1 MMEPEKSSQEDNPM
15 NKKQWMA
22 MVVLLASASLALGAC
37 SIAVDRNPDGSL
49 RLEVNLPE
57 TTIQEEIAA
66 ALDDPLITDLQADL
80 RQGYIYVTAE
90 RKRVVGDETD
100 MLTFRLDLG
109 TKEGHLTA
117 VISDA
122 KINDEPVDEAYVG
135 IWNERL
141 AKRLEN
147 AGKRNPDSSL
157 QSVSVSD
164 DSLDFIW
171 RVETPRSKG
180 E

>member
-1 MMEPEKSSQEDNPM
+1 
-15 NKKQWMA
+15 
-22 MVVLLASASLALGAC
+22 
-37 SIAVDRNPDGSL
+37 
-49 RLEVNLPE
+49 
-57 TTIQEEIAA
+57 
-66 ALDDPLITDLQADL
+66 LDDPLITDLQADL
-80 RQGYIYVTAE
+80 RHGYIYVTAE

-117 VISDA
+117 FITDA
-122 KINDEPVDEAYVG
+122 KINDEPIDEAYVD
-135 IWNERL
+135 IWNKRL

-147 AGKRNPDSSL
+147 ASKRNPDSSL

>member
-1 MMEPEKSSQEDNPM
+1 M

-22 MVVLLASASLALGAC
+22 IMVLLTTASLALGAC
-37 SIAVDRNPDGSL
+37 SIVVYRNPDGSL

-57 TTIQEEIAA
+57 STIQEEIAA

-90 RKRVVGDETD
+90 RKRVVGDGTD

-109 TKEGHLTA
+109 TTAGHLTA

-122 KINDEPVDEAYVG
+122 KINDEPVDEAYVD

-141 AKRLEN
+141 AKCLEN

>member
-1 MMEPEKSSQEDNPM
+1 M
-15 NKKQWMA
+15 NKKQWVA
-22 MVVLLASASLALGAC
+22 MVMLLANASLALGAC

-57 TTIQEEIAA
+57 SAIQEEIAA

-90 RKRVVGDETD
+90 RKRVMGDETD

-122 KINDEPVDEAYVG
+122 KINQEPVNEAYVD

-147 AGKRNPDSSL
+147 AGKQNPNSSL

>member
-1 MMEPEKSSQEDNPM
+1 M

-22 MVVLLASASLALGAC
+22 MVMLLATASLALGAC
-37 SIAVDRNPDGSL
+37 NIAVDRNPDGSL

-57 TTIQEEIAA
+57 SAIQEEIAA

-122 KINDEPVDEAYVG
+122 KINQEAVNEAYVD

-147 AGKRNPDSSL
+147 AGK
-157 QSVSVSD
+157 Q
-164 DSLDFIW
+164 
-171 RVETPRSKG
+171 TPIAACSR
-180 E
+180 

>member
-1 MMEPEKSSQEDNPM
+1 M

-22 MVVLLASASLALGAC
+22 MVMLLATASLALGAC

-57 TTIQEEIAA
+57 SAIQEEIAA

-122 KINDEPVDEAYVG
+122 KINQESVNEAYVD

-147 AGKRNPDSSL
+147 AGKQNPDSSL
-157 QSVSVSD
+157 QSVSISD

>member
-1 MMEPEKSSQEDNPM
+1 MDGDGDAPSNRKP
-15 NKKQWMA
+15 
-22 MVVLLASASLALGAC
+22 
-37 SIAVDRNPDGSL
+37 SIRGLQYRCRPQSGWIPK
-49 RLEVNLPE
+49 LEVNLPKSA
-57 TTIQEEIAA
+57 IQEEIAA

-122 KINDEPVDEAYVG
+122 KINQESVNEAYVD

-147 AGKRNPDSSL
+147 AGKQNPDSSL
-157 QSVSVSD
+157 QSVSISD
-164 DSLDFIW
+164 NSLDFIW

>member
-1 MMEPEKSSQEDNPM
+1 M

-22 MVVLLASASLALGAC
+22 MMVLLTTASLALGAC

-57 TTIQEEIAA
+57 STIQEEIAA

-109 TKEGHLTA
+109 MKEEHLTA

-122 KINDEPVDEAYVG
+122 KINGEPVDEAYVG

>member
-1 MMEPEKSSQEDNPM
+1 M

-22 MVVLLASASLALGAC
+22 MVMLLATASLALGAC

-57 TTIQEEIAA
+57 SAIQEEIAA

-109 TKEGHLTA
+109 TKEGHLAA

-122 KINDEPVDEAYVG
+122 KINQESVNEAYVD

-147 AGKRNPDSSL
+147 AGKQNPDSSL
-157 QSVSVSD
+157 QSVSISD

>member
-1 MMEPEKSSQEDNPM
+1 M
-15 NKKQWMA
+15 NKRQWMA
-22 MVVLLASASLALGAC
+22 MMVLLTTANLVLGAC

-57 TTIQEEIAA
+57 STIQEEIAM

-80 RQGYIYVTAE
+80 RHGYIYVTAE

-100 MLTFRLDLG
+100 MLTFRLDLS
-109 TKEGHLTA
+109 TKEGRLTA

-122 KINDEPVDEAYVG
+122 KINNEPVNEAYID
-135 IWNERL
+135 IWNERV

-157 QSVSVSD
+157 QSVTISD

-171 RVETPRSKG
+171 RIETPRSKG